1 MMEQPTPSSLSSNS
15 KDLKYASV
23 WLRVFSFGLDL
34 VFIIII
40 DRVLGLISY
49 ILIYKFLGI
58 DVMSSSLVAN
68 IASIIFYSFL
78 LFLYFVVFNAGQSLG
93 QSILKIRIVNQNL
106 EKASFSQ
113 ILMRNTLGNLIALFL
128 TGFMGISFYFM
139 VTDGK
144 KRGINDRLAKTL
156 MISDTSD
163 NNGVTLHRKPTLRLL
178 LLLPFVIVI
187 APFMTL
193 ALLSVGKNPAYL
205 NYGETITKQIAKLA
219 TLRDG
224 TSSEIQHYL
233 TTDLYS
239 VDNYSLSSDSIST
252 LKSVNEHNL
261 LLNRD
266 GTISN
271 FSNSQGVVEF
281 TQMTDDLIKV
291 KINNIINFNGTD
303 QGSFTEDFYF
313 KQLNSRL
320 DEKLYWYLDLIK
332 NRQYSINYQ
341 QSLGIVN
348 KLPKGKMLFTRSNS
362 LYFLD
367 ISAKKEQEVKIP
379 TTDGR
384 IDQSNITVS
393 ADGMK
398 VIFYDIEKGDKKS
411 YFFYDVKTNLV
422 KSLTFLNSAPPQEII
437 LSPSGGRIVSY
448 YKTLLR
454 VYDLKTGTKLYEN
467 PRASRFRQ
475 KALWSPDGNAF
486 IFSTD
491 NKNIVTRF
499 INNTSSE
506 IALEVYSDYQKWLTD
521 NNIYLEVS
529 YTEGLEPITYTY
541 NIITNRLSSTALL
554 REKNDKDSEL
564 LSDSQQCALFP
575 LNFLSSI
582 TKFNS
587 YFCEDILL
595 RPLGKSTFK
604 AFHIGTD
611 GDNSIYFTD
620 TKNPDKIYWIT
631 KGKFVQWI
639 DEDGN

>member
-1 MMEQPTPSSLSSNS
+1 MQPTLVSNS
-15 KDLKYASV
+15 KDLKYAPV
-23 WLRVFSFGLDL
+23 WLRIASFGLDL

-49 ILIYKFLGI
+49 ILIYRFLGI

-68 IASIIFYSFL
+68 IANTIFYSLL
-78 LFLYFVVFNAGQSLG
+78 LFLYFVVFVYFNAGQSLG

-106 EKASFSQ
+106 EKASFPQ
-113 ILMRNTLGNLIALFL
+113 ILVRNTVGNLIALFL
-128 TGFMGISFYFM
+128 TGFMGIGLYFM

-156 MISDTSD
+156 MISDA
-163 NNGVTLHRKPTLRLL
+163 NNNNAVALHKKPPFQLL
-178 LLLPFVIVI
+178 LFLSFVIII
-187 APFMTL
+187 APFIVL
-193 ALLSVGKNPAYL
+193 ALLSVNKDSAYL
-205 NYGETITKQIAKLA
+205 NYGETITKQITKLA

-239 VDNYSLSSDSIST
+239 VDNYTLSSDSIST

-271 FSNSQGVVEF
+271 FSNSQGVVKF
-281 TQMTDDLIKV
+281 TKMAEDLIKV
-291 KINNIINFNGTD
+291 KINYIINFNGTD

-313 KQLNSRL
+313 KRLNSRL

-348 KLPKGKMLFTRSNS
+348 NLPKGKMLFIRPNG

-367 ISAKKEQEVKIP
+367 ISAKKEQEVKTPI
-379 TTDGR
+379 TDGR

-393 ADGMK
+393 VDGTK
-398 VIFYDIEKGDKKS
+398 IIFYFIEKADKKS

-437 LSPSGGRIVSY
+437 LSPSGERIVSY

-467 PRASRFRQ
+467 PRASKYRQ
-475 KALWSPDGNAF
+475 KALWSPDGSAF

-491 NKNIVTRF
+491 NKNIVVRF
-499 INNTSSE
+499 IKDTPSE
-506 IALEVYSDYQKWLTD
+506 TTLGVDSDFQKWLTN
-521 NNIYLEVS
+521 NNIYLELREREES
-529 YTEGLEPITYTY
+529 IAYIY
-541 NIITNRLSSTALL
+541 NIITNGLSSTVFL
-554 REKNDKDSEL
+554 RDKDNKDSEL

-587 YFCEDILL
+587 YFCEDISLS
-595 RPLGKSTFK
+595 PLGKSTFK

-611 GDNSIYFTD
+611 GDNSIYFTNI
-620 TKNPDKIYWIT
+620 KSHGKIYWIT

-639 DEDGN
+639 DESGN

>member
-1 MMEQPTPSSLSSNS
+1 MQPTLVSNS
-15 KDLKYASV
+15 KDLKYAPV
-23 WLRVFSFGLDL
+23 WLRIASFGLDL

-49 ILIYKFLGI
+49 ILIYRFLGI

-68 IASIIFYSFL
+68 IANTIFYSLL
-78 LFLYFVVFNAGQSLG
+78 LFLYFVVFVYFNAGQSLG

-106 EKASFSQ
+106 EKASFPQ
-113 ILMRNTLGNLIALFL
+113 ILVRNTVGNLIALFL
-128 TGFMGISFYFM
+128 TGFMGIGLYFM

-156 MISDTSD
+156 MISDA
-163 NNGVTLHRKPTLRLL
+163 NNNNAVALHKKPPFQLL
-178 LLLPFVIVI
+178 LFLSFVIII
-187 APFMTL
+187 APFIAL
-193 ALLSVGKNPAYL
+193 ALLSVNKDSAYL
-205 NYGETITKQIAKLA
+205 NYGETITKQITKLA

-239 VDNYSLSSDSIST
+239 VDNYTLSSDSIST

-271 FSNSQGVVEF
+271 FSNSQGVVKF
-281 TQMTDDLIKV
+281 TKMAEDLIKV
-291 KINNIINFNGTD
+291 KINYIINFNGTD

-313 KQLNSRL
+313 KRLNSRL

-348 KLPKGKMLFTRSNS
+348 NLPKGKMLFIRPNG

-367 ISAKKEQEVKIP
+367 ISAKKEQEVKTPI
-379 TTDGR
+379 TDGR

-393 ADGMK
+393 VDGTK
-398 VIFYDIEKGDKKS
+398 IIFYFIEKADKKS

-422 KSLTFLNSAPPQEII
+422 KSLTFLSSAPPQEII
-437 LSPSGGRIVSY
+437 LSPSGERIVSY

-467 PRASRFRQ
+467 PRASKYRQ
-475 KALWSPDGNAF
+475 KALWSPDGSAF

-491 NKNIVTRF
+491 NKNIVVRF
-499 INNTSSE
+499 IKDTPSE
-506 IALEVYSDYQKWLTD
+506 TTLGVDSDFQKWLTN
-521 NNIYLEVS
+521 NNIYLELREREES
-529 YTEGLEPITYTY
+529 IAYIY
-541 NIITNRLSSTALL
+541 NIITNGLSSTVFL
-554 REKNDKDSEL
+554 RDKDNKDSEL

-587 YFCEDILL
+587 YFCEDISLS
-595 RPLGKSTFK
+595 PLGKSTFK

-611 GDNSIYFTD
+611 GDNSIYFTNI
-620 TKNPDKIYWIT
+620 KNPGKIYWIT

-639 DEDGN
+639 DESGN